1 MTVESD
7 NNESAPPEKLLIDN
21 TSDFQFHAAYLTYS
35 DTFDKTEN
43 LEIKNQLNLSI
54 KALKDNQIDY
64 PTFYR
69 NISQYRAEA
78 SSQHPYRRTL
88 IRTQRKRE
96 WRQKAQKRERNKR
109 HKK

>member
-54 KALKDNQIDY
+54 KALKDNHK
-64 PTFYR
+64 PVPSG
-69 NISQYRAEA
+69 SQLSTPLPQNSHKNTEKTRMAPKSA
-78 SSQHPYRRTL
+78 KT
-88 IRTQRKRE
+88 RK
-96 WRQKAQKRERNKR
+96 K
-109 HKK
+109 